1 MKFDAALLAADLSE
15 IPQLTR
21 QAEAIGFDGI
31 WVSETAHDA
40 FLPLVLAAEHSQRVT
55 LGTGIAVAFPR
66 SPAILAHIA
75 WDLAKYSQG
84 RFVVGLGTQ
93 VKAHN
98 ERRLGV
104 KWEQPVAKLREVI
117 LAMRALWD
125 CWQNGTKLNFRG
137 EFFKLTLMTPF
148 FNPGPH
154 DYPDIPIYIS
164 AMNKNMLQLAGE
176 LCQGVHLHPL
186 HTARYIKEFALPQLE
201 TGLQKRGRQRSE
213 IELSSNVFVTPT
225 DDAGQAK
232 AYEAEARQQI
242 SFYASTPAYRVV
254 MELHG
259 WSDIAE
265 RLSRLAARGRWTE
278 MPHLVTDEMLAEFV
292 VSGTWAELP
301 AKIKAKYAGGLLDR
315 VSYYIPFV
323 PGENEAGWQATLAG
337 FQQD

>member
-1 MKFDAALLAADLSE
+1 MKFDAALLAADLTE

-201 TGLQKRGRQRSE
+201 TGLQKRGRQRAE
-213 IELSSNVFVTPT
+213 IELSANIFVTPT